1 MKINEKKRVYLKENE
16 SFLVLNGGHFTLP
29 NKNTFARQFI
39 PCMSAPVIEKKKK
52 LISRQEITE
61 ALKIYRFILPYKWQF
76 ILGMICLVIS
86 TGVVSFIPGGF
97 GKLVDAAS
105 PAKEMVGK
113 INGVMASTL
122 PADDKL
128 SQISSLVGAYSSE
141 ISPEKLKEI
150 GLLLGA
156 VLLIQSILSFFR
168 IYLFEYVSQHAMA
181 AIRRALYEKIITL
194 PIQFFE
200 ENRVGNLTS
209 RISSD
214 VTQLQD
220 ALTNQLAFF
229 VRQLVL
235 PIVCIPFVLA
245 VSVKLT
251 FIILALLPVLVVSAV
266 LFGRYIRKI
275 SRRAQDELAE
285 SNTIVEETFQAADV
299 VKAFTNEAY
308 ETRRYSKISQSV
320 ADIGMFAAKYRA
332 AFVSFII
339 FTMFGT
345 IVLIVYAGLN
355 EVAKGSIT
363 MGDLIQFFL
372 LTIFIGSSLA
382 GLSES
387 YTVLQKTV
395 GASERINEILGE
407 TSEIHTGDETLTQP
421 VKGEVEFR
429 KVKFSYPSRKDI
441 PVFHELSFK
450 VNAGQKI
457 ALVGPSGS
465 GKSTIIKLLSGLY
478 PFEGGEILV
487 DGKSIHDYN
496 ITALRK
502 NFGTVP
508 QDTILFG
515 GTIRENIAYGKTG
528 AGEEEIINA
537 AKKAN
542 AWDFI
547 SSFFEGLDT
556 IVGERGIKI
565 SGGQKQRIAIA
576 RAILRDPK
584 ILILDEATS
593 ALDSESEKLVKEALD
608 ELMKNRTTFIIAHR
622 LSTIREADVILV
634 INKGKII
641 EQGTHDE
648 LSRMEQGIYSNL
660 LRLQYDIE

>member
-1 MKINEKKRVYLKENE
+1 MDE
-16 SFLVLNGGHFTLP
+16 SPAKSSSKLV
-29 NKNTFARQFI
+29 
-39 PCMSAPVIEKKKK
+39 
-52 LISRQEITE
+52 SRKDIYE
-61 ALKIYRFILPYKWQF
+61 ALRIYRFILPYKWQF
-76 ILGMICLVIS
+76 IVGMLCLVVS

-105 PAKEMVGK
+105 PAKEVIVK
-113 INGVMASTL
+113 ISALVDSSIPTNE
-122 PADDKL
+122 KL
-128 SQISSLVGAYSSE
+128 VQITELVHSYSSE

-150 GLLLGA
+150 GLILGI
-156 VLLIQSILSFFR
+156 VLLIQAVLSFFR
-168 IYLFEYVSQHAMA
+168 IYLFEYVSQHAMSN
-181 AIRRALYEKIITL
+181 IRRALYEKIITL

-214 VTQLQD
+214 VSQLQD

-235 PIVCIPFVLA
+235 PIVCIPFILA

-251 FIILALLPVLVVSAV
+251 MIILGLLPVLIVAAV
-266 LFGRYIRKI
+266 LFGRFIRKI

-308 ETRRYSKISQSV
+308 ETRRYGKINLSV
-320 ADIGMFAAKYRA
+320 ATIGMYAAKYRA
-332 AFVSFII
+332 GFVSFII
-339 FTMFGT
+339 FAMFGA
-345 IVLIVYAGLN
+345 IVFIVYAGLN
-355 EVAKGSIT
+355 EVAQGHIT
-363 MGDLIQFFL
+363 MGGLIQFFL

-387 YTVLQKTV
+387 YSVLQKTI

-407 TSEIHTGDETLTQP
+407 VSETKVADENLNTPINGD
-421 VKGEVEFR
+421 VEF
-429 KVKFSYPSRKDI
+429 KNVHFTYPSRKDSKL
-441 PVFHELSFK
+441 FSDLSFK
-450 VNAGQKI
+450 VKAGQKI

-478 PFEGGEILV
+478 PFESGEILI
-487 DGKSIHDYN
+487 DGKNLKDYN

-515 GTIRENIAYGKTG
+515 GTIRENIAYGKTN
-528 AGEEEIINA
+528 ATEEDIISA

-542 AWDFI
+542 AFSFI
-547 SSFFEGLDT
+547 ESFPEKFDT
-556 IVGERGIKI
+556 LVGERGVKI

-593 ALDSESEKLVKEALD
+593 ALDSESEKLVKQALD

-634 INKGKII
+634 INKGKIV
-641 EQGTHDE
+641 EQGTHDD
-648 LSRMEQGIYSNL
+648 LSKMEKGIYSNL
-660 LRLQYDIE
+660 LKLQYDLE

>member
-1 MKINEKKRVYLKENE
+1 MSKSEEKIKR
-16 SFLVLNGGHFTLP
+16 
-29 NKNTFARQFI
+29 
-39 PCMSAPVIEKKKK
+39 K
-52 LISRQEITE
+52 LISRKEIVE
-61 ALKIYRFILPYKWQF
+61 ALRIYRFILPYKWQF
-76 ILGMICLVIS
+76 SIGMLCLVVS

-97 GKLVDAAS
+97 GKLIDAAT
-105 PAKEMVGK
+105 PAKEVISK
-113 INGVMASTL
+113 VASVVKSTAL
-122 PADDKL
+122 PEDKL
-128 SQISSLVGAYSSE
+128 VQISSLVSHYSSE

-150 GLLLGA
+150 GVILGI
-156 VLLIQSILSFFR
+156 VLLIQAVLSFFR
-168 IYLFEYVSQHAMA
+168 IYLFEYVAQHAMSS
-181 AIRRALYEKIITL
+181 IRRSLYEKIITL
-194 PIQFFE
+194 PVQFFE

-235 PIVCIPFVLA
+235 PIVCIPFIFA
-245 VSVKLT
+245 ISVKLT
-251 FIILALLPVLVVSAV
+251 FIILALLPILLVAAV
-266 LFGRYIRKI
+266 VFGRFIRNI
-275 SRRAQDELAE
+275 SRKAQDELAE

-308 ETRRYSKISQSV
+308 ETRRYSKISISV
-320 ADIGMFAAKYRA
+320 ATIGMYAAKYRA

-339 FTMFGT
+339 FAMFGT
-345 IVLIVYAGLN
+345 VVFIVYAGLN
-355 EVAKGSIT
+355 EVAKGSMT
-363 MGDLIQFFL
+363 MGELIQFFL
-372 LTIFIGSSLA
+372 LTLFIGSSLG

-387 YTVLQKTV
+387 YSVLQKTI

-407 TSEIHTGDETLTQP
+407 TSETRTADEHLSTLIKGD
-421 VKGEVEFR
+421 VEF
-429 KVKFSYPSRKDI
+429 KGVHFSYPSRKETKL
-441 PVFHELSFK
+441 FHDLSFQ

-478 PFEGGEILV
+478 PFEQGDILI
-487 DGKSIHDYN
+487 DGKSIRDYN
-496 ITALRK
+496 VTALRK

-515 GTIRENIAYGKTG
+515 GTIRENIAYGKTD
-528 AGEEEIINA
+528 ATEEEIVTA
-537 AKKAN
+537 ARKAN
-542 AWDFI
+542 AFSFI
-547 SSFFEGLDT
+547 DSFPEKFET
-556 IVGERGIKI
+556 IVGERGVKI

-634 INKGKII
+634 ISKGKIV
-641 EQGTHDE
+641 EQGTHTD
-648 LSRMEQGIYSNL
+648 LSKLQDGLYSNL
-660 LRLQYDIE
+660 LKLQYDLE